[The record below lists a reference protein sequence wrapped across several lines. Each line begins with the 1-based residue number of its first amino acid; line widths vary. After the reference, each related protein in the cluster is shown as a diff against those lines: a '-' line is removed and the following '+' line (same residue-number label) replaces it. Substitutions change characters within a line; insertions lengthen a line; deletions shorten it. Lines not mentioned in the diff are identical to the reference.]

1 MCVHVSGR
9 LIVELFCKRM
19 FSKIHVYSFSAASYK
34 PIVFAKNIVLL
45 CTYQYYANQ
54 LDKTPWKRLDNMF
67 EGWSQLLRRGVTVG
81 T

>member
-34 PIVFAKNIVLL
+34 PIVFAKKYCAVMHLSIL
-45 CTYQYYANQ
+45 CKPADWTKP
-54 LDKTPWKRLDNMF
+54 LGSDWTTCLK
-67 EGWSQLLRRGVTVG
+67 GGVNF
-81 T
+81 